1 MRKIVHMLF
10 GALAVLAVTATGASA
25 FEVQGWKTQD
35 QHIHETFAMP
45 FFTTISAPVTLQ
57 VDDLLHNAPT
67 IEHVNFVDLQ
77 DQGTTI
83 SKASVSVWG
92 DGSPEQRF
100 SATVTI
106 DPAKFAHSG
115 WQEVRVRSNI
125 DKPDRE
131 FPTTRLCLFINNGK
145 SRSDYC
151 GGPGV
156 QGRCGGGA
164 WYPDIPS
171 NYRII
176 FIDCRDV
183 ALTQTRDLF
192 AGDKI
197 RVKAQD
203 GGLFCNV
210 DPHFHAGDPGIVLL
224 ANGAAN
230 TWTTLTIPGGLAP
243 GAHKLHCRSQTGVEA
258 GAFVLD
264 FRAGVPV

>member
-1 MRKIVHMLF
+1 MRRLVTLLF
-10 GALAVLAVTATGASA
+10 GALAILLATAALASA
-25 FEVQGWKTQD
+25 YEVQGWKTQD
-35 QHIHETFAMP
+35 QHIHETFTMP
-45 FFTTISAPVTLQ
+45 FFQTISSPTVLQ
-57 VDDLLHNAPT
+57 VNDLLHNAPT
-67 IEHVNFVDLQ
+67 NEHVSFVDLQ
-77 DQGTTI
+77 DQGNTI
-83 SKASVSVWG
+83 SKAAVSIWG
-92 DGSPEQRF
+92 DSSPEQRF

-115 WQEVRVRSNI
+115 YQEVRVRSNI

-131 FPTTRLCLFINNGK
+131 FTTTRLCLNIQNGK

-151 GGPGV
+151 GGPTV
-156 QGRCGGGA
+156 AGRCGGGA

-176 FIDCRDV
+176 FVDCRDV

-203 GGLFCNV
+203 GGLFCNL
-210 DPHFHAGDPGIVLL
+210 DPHFHADDPGMVLV

-243 GAHKLHCRSQTGVEA
+243 GPHKLHCRSQTGVEA

-264 FRAGVPV
+264 FRSGVPA